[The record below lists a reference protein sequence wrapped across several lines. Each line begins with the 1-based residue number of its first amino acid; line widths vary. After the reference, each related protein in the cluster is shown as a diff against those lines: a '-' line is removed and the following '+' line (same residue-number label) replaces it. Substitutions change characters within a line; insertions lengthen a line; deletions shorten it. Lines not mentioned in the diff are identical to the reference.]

1 MLIKF
6 HNQLINRKIVKKLRI
21 KFREIEVN
29 RLRTRLETVTTIL
42 VEAKTKILAEM
53 LITPMRREILS
64 IKLNKIVS

>member
-42 VEAKTKILAEM
+42 VEAKTKISAEM
-53 LITPMRREILS
+53 LITPMKREILS